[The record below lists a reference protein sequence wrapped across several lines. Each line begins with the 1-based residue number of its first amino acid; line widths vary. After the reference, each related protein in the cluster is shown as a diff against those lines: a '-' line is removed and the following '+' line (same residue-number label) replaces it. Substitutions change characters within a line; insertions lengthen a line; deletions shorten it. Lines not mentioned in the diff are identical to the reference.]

1 MSKVDLTYNE
11 SKTDVNLSLE
21 SKGSDLTWDGSD
33 PGTWGEATKTWG
45 TPGVFPTLEAK
56 TKVSLSLDLK

>member
-21 SKGSDLTWDGSD
+21 SKWSDLTWEGSD

-45 TPGVFPTLEAK
+45 NPGVFPTLEAK
-56 TKVSLSLDLK
+56 TSASLSLESK